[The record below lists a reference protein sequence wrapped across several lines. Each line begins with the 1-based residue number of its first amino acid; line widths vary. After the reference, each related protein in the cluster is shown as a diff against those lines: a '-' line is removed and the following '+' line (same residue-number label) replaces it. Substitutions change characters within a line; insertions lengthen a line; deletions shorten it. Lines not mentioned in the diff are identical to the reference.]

1 MVDWQKLVS
10 QRLSGLALAAA
21 EREEVYAELAEH
33 LEESYEG
40 FCKQGMLEKEA
51 AGRAVE
57 QVSDWQDL
65 QRKIFTAKRRQHIM
79 QKRLHQLWIP
89 GFLTLTLSTI
99 FLMILQRLGFQ
110 PRSVSWSGPGTIL
123 FYGPWLLSLIVF
135 GAVAACLSSRAGG
148 SRATVLLASV
158 FPVPAL
164 TAAFLSMFP
173 IGFVIERIIGI
184 QVGFSGA
191 ATAVLRDGIGWI
203 LIPGAALLAGG
214 LLGHFLFGRRS
225 SPQDM
230 AIG

>member
-1 MVDWQKLVS
+1 MPFPS
-10 QRLSGLALAAA
+10 
-21 EREEVYAELAEH
+21 
-33 LEESYEG
+33 
-40 FCKQGMLEKEA
+40 
-51 AGRAVE
+51 
-57 QVSDWQDL
+57 
-65 QRKIFTAKRRQHIM
+65 
-79 QKRLHQLWIP
+79 HQSSVL

-173 IGFVIERIIGI
+173 IGFVIERVMGM
-184 QVGFSGA
+184 QVGFIGGE
-191 ATAVLRDGIGWI
+191 TAGVRFGIGRS
-203 LIPGAALLAGG
+203 LMGEADVY
-214 LLGHFLFGRRS
+214 RRVS
-225 SPQDM
+225 
-230 AIG
+230 

>member
-33 LEESYEG
+33 LAESYEG

-51 AGRAVE
+51 AFCVMIRL
-57 QVSDWQDL
+57 SPRSTFFPYTSPFRSTQDL
-65 QRKIFTAKRRQHIM
+65 M
-79 QKRLHQLWIP
+79 QNRLHQLWIP

-110 PRSVSWSGPGTIL
+110 PPSVSWSGPGTIL

-173 IGFVIERIIGI
+173 I
-184 QVGFSGA
+184 
-191 ATAVLRDGIGWI
+191 
-203 LIPGAALLAGG
+203 
-214 LLGHFLFGRRS
+214 
-225 SPQDM
+225 
-230 AIG
+230 